1 MTLCVYLIDDDDA
14 IRDSLSALLAS
25 VGWQTQPYASIA
37 DFEQRHSDWRSLHGC
52 LLLDIRMPGKTGL
65 TLLEEWQQHGMDI
78 PVIIMTGHGNIN
90 LCRRAFKSGAFEFLT
105 KPIDA
110 DLLLETVSGAMTQ
123 FQTQAAQR
131 QQATALRDKLN
142 TLSARE
148 HEVMALMMEGKS
160 NKEIA
165 KDLQLS
171 ARTVEAHRANLFAKL
186 EINSLAKL
194 IKLYGGQSLI
204 DKTP

>member
-1 MTLCVYLIDDDDA
+1 MTGCVYLIDDDDA
-14 IRDSLSALLAS
+14 IRDSLSALLAT

-37 DFEQRHSDWRSLHGC
+37 DFEQQHSDWRSLHGC

-65 TLLEEWQQHGMDI
+65 TLLEEWQQRGMDI

-123 FQTQAAQR
+123 FQTQANQR
-131 QQATALRDKLN
+131 QQATQLRDKLN
-142 TLSARE
+142 ALSARE

-165 KDLQLS
+165 KHLQLS

>member
-1 MTLCVYLIDDDDA
+1 
-14 IRDSLSALLAS
+14 
-25 VGWQTQPYASIA
+25 
-37 DFEQRHSDWRSLHGC
+37 
-52 LLLDIRMPGKTGL
+52 
-65 TLLEEWQQHGMDI
+65 
-78 PVIIMTGHGNIN
+78 
-90 LCRRAFKSGAFEFLT
+90 
-105 KPIDA
+105 
-110 DLLLETVSGAMTQ
+110 MTQ
-123 FQTQAAQR
+123 FKIQANQR
-131 QQATALRDKLN
+131 QQATQLRDKLN

-171 ARTVEAHRANLFAKL
+171 ARTVEAHRANLFVKL

-204 DKTP
+204 AKDP

>member
-1 MTLCVYLIDDDDA
+1 
-14 IRDSLSALLAS
+14 
-25 VGWQTQPYASIA
+25 
-37 DFEQRHSDWRSLHGC
+37 
-52 LLLDIRMPGKTGL
+52 
-65 TLLEEWQQHGMDI
+65 MDI

-110 DLLLETVSGAMTQ
+110 DLLLETVSGAMAQ

-131 QQATALRDKLN
+131 QQATQLRDKLN

-171 ARTVEAHRANLFAKL
+171 ARTVEAHRANLFSKL

-194 IKLYGGQSLI
+194 IKLYVGQSLI
-204 DKTP
+204 DKAP

>member
-1 MTLCVYLIDDDDA
+1 
-14 IRDSLSALLAS
+14 
-25 VGWQTQPYASIA
+25 
-37 DFEQRHSDWRSLHGC
+37 
-52 LLLDIRMPGKTGL
+52 MPGKTGL
-65 TLLEEWQQHGMDI
+65 TLLDEWQQRGIDI

-123 FQTQAAQR
+123 FQTQANQC
-131 QQATALRDKLN
+131 QQATQLRDKLN

-165 KDLQLS
+165 KDLELS

-194 IKLYGGQSLI
+194 IKLYGGKSLI
-204 DKTP
+204 DKAP